1 MRHADIATPMQ
12 GLSTDS
18 TDSLRHQVLPPVPKV
33 ERLRAT
39 A

>member
-12 GLSTDS
+12 GLC
-18 TDSLRHQVLPPVPKV
+18 TDSLRHQVPPPVPKV

>member
-1 MRHADIATPMQ
+1 MRHADIAAPMQ

-18 TDSLRHQVLPPVPKV
+18 LRHQVPPPVPKV
-33 ERLRAT
+33 ERVRAT